1 MRPTLARILV
11 ILATVIASVAVTV
24 PAQASA
30 DVQQVVYLTRIKQGT
45 NVPCAQGFDKMF
57 VVSMRV
63 PRGETIHT
71 FDAFQL
77 RLKSGRTLY
86 DFGYQ
91 VRGRLVEYYFFPP
104 SRKARVDRDKGLSFT
119 WTELSEGARARA
131 VVAAHCMS
139 RVP

>member
-1 MRPTLARILV
+1 MRPTLARIFI
-11 ILATVIASVAVTV
+11 ILATIFGLVAATT
-24 PAQASA
+24 PAQAVEGSP
-30 DVQQVVYLTRIKQGT
+30 QVVYLTRIKQGT
-45 NVPCAQGFDKMF
+45 NAPCGVGFDKMF

-63 PRGETIHT
+63 PRGETVHT

-91 VRGRLVEYYFFPP
+91 VRNRLVEYYFFPP

-119 WTELSEGARARA
+119 WAEVSEGARVRA
-131 VVAAHCMS
+131 VVVAHCMS